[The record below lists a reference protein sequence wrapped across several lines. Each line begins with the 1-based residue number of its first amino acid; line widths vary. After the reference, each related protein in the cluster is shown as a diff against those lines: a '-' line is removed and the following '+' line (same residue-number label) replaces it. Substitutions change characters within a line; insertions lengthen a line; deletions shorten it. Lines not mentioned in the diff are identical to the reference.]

1 MAATTR
7 TRGEAAT
14 ASSMRAFVE
23 ALQDAGE
30 LATIEREVDW
40 KLELGAIARRCYETG
55 APAPLFTHVRGA
67 RPGFRALGAPMGV
80 SRRPGQELARI
91 ALALGLPASARA
103 QEIVEALVAARGRP
117 PIAPVVV
124 DSGPC
129 KQNVWRGDDVDLTS
143 LPIPLLHAGDGGRY
157 LNTLGMVVTRTPD
170 GRWTSWAV
178 ARLQLVDERR
188 ASYAVAPF
196 QHTGSVFKEWR
207 RHGEDMPVA
216 IAMGVPP
223 IALYAAS
230 MPLPERMDEVG
241 YAGAFLGAPLETVRC
256 ESLELEVPADC
267 ELVLEGRVSLEEH
280 ALEGPFGDYMGYVSP
295 PGAAPMP
302 VYTVEAVTFRDEPI
316 YPFSCSGEPA
326 DETHTVWGVATA
338 AEAVH
343 LLRERGVPVTAGW
356 LPFAA
361 ANGWLAVTVPE
372 HWRTHEPDAQTFCR
386 LVGDIVFG
394 AKLSSTINTV
404 VVCEDDVD
412 PSDIGELVWAIDG
425 RRNGTV
431 TFGGKLGWAFSPY
444 TRPDPG
450 NFPGGWEGTA
460 EVWNLLPPVGVT
472 RPPRTRFEDN
482 YPAALKDR
490 VRRHWRQD
498 GLAGD

>member
-1 MAATTR
+1 
-7 TRGEAAT
+7 
-14 ASSMRAFVE
+14 MRAFVD
-23 ALQDAGE
+23 ALGEAGE
-30 LATIEREVDW
+30 LSTIEREVDW
-40 KLELGAIARRCYETG
+40 NLELGAIARRCYETG
-55 APAPLFTHVRGA
+55 APAPLFTHVRDA

-80 SRRPGQELARI
+80 SRRPGRELARI
-91 ALALGLPASARA
+91 ALALGLPESAAAR
-103 QEIVEALVAARGRP
+103 ELVEALVAARART

-129 KQNVWRGDDVDLTS
+129 KQNVWRGGEVDLTR
-143 LPIPLLHAGDGGRY
+143 LPVPLLHAGDGGRY

-170 GRWTSWAV
+170 RRWTSWAV

-188 ASYAVAPF
+188 ASYAITPF
-196 QHTGSVFKEWR
+196 QHTGRVFKEWR
-207 RHGEDMPVA
+207 LRGEDMPVA

-230 MPLPERMDEVG
+230 MPLPERMDEAD

-295 PGAAPMP
+295 PGGAPMP

-316 YPFSCSGEPA
+316 YPISCSGEPA

-343 LLRERGVPVTAGW
+343 LLRERGVPVTTGW

-372 HWRTHEPDAQTFCR
+372 RWRAHEPDAQAFCR
-386 LVGDIVFG
+386 IVGDVVFS
-394 AKLSSTINTV
+394 AKLGSTINTV
-404 VVCEDDVD
+404 IVCEDDVD
-412 PSDIGELVWAIDG
+412 PSDLGELVWAVDG

-450 NFPGGWEGTA
+450 NFPAGWEGTA

-490 VRRHWRQD
+490 VLQHWRED
-498 GLAGD
+498 GLADD